1 MNLANK
7 CTMFR
12 VLFVPIF
19 VVFLAINSFWTNI
32 IALVIFIIASIT
44 DYFDG
49 IIARKY
55 NLVTTFGIFLDPLAD
70 KLLVTSAFISFV
82 WEYSLNIP
90 AWMVICIIAREFI
103 ITGLRS
109 IANSQNIV
117 IPANIFGKIKTTS
130 QMFTIITILVILIIN
145 SALARFYFLTP
156 YDLLELDVK
165 QQWLGMFLIYAPYWL
180 MFITTMFTLYSGF
193 TYMVEYKK
201 IFSDKTI
208 KK

>member
-12 VLFVPIF
+12 VLLVPIF

-32 IALVIFIIASIT
+32 IALVVFIIASIT
-44 DYFDG
+44 D
-49 IIARKY
+49 
-55 NLVTTFGIFLDPLAD
+55 
-70 KLLVTSAFISFV
+70 LVTSAFISFV
-82 WEYSLNIP
+82 GEYSLNIP

-156 YDLLELDVK
+156 YDLLEDVK

-193 TYMVEYKK
+193 TYMIECKK

>member
-7 CTMFR
+7 FTMFR
-12 VLFVPIF
+12 VLLVPIF
-19 VVFLAINSFWTNI
+19 IVFVTIDSFWTNI
-32 IALVIFIIASIT
+32 IALVVFVIAAIT
-44 DYFDG
+44 DCFDG

-82 WEYSLNIP
+82 GKYTLNIP

-109 IANSQNIV
+109 IAASKNIIITASV
-117 IPANIFGKIKTTS
+117 YGKIKTTS
-130 QMFTIITILVILIIN
+130 QMFTIIAILVVLIIN
-145 SALARFYFLTP
+145 AMLAKFYFLTP
-156 YDLLELDVK
+156 YELLELSVW
-165 QQWLGMFLIYAPYWL
+165 QQWLGLFLLYAPYWL
-180 MFITTMFTLYSGF
+180 MFITTMLTLYSGF
-193 TYMVEYKK
+193 TYLLEYKK
-201 IFSDKTI
+201 ILLNKI

>member
-7 CTMFR
+7 FTMFR
-12 VLFVPIF
+12 VLLVPVF

-32 IALVIFIIASIT
+32 IALIIFIIASIT

-82 WEYSLNIP
+82 GEYSLNIP

-103 ITGLRS
+103 ITGL
-109 IANSQNIV
+109 
-117 IPANIFGKIKTTS
+117 
-130 QMFTIITILVILIIN
+130 
-145 SALARFYFLTP
+145 
-156 YDLLELDVK
+156 
-165 QQWLGMFLIYAPYWL
+165 
-180 MFITTMFTLYSGF
+180 
-193 TYMVEYKK
+193 
-201 IFSDKTI
+201 
-208 KK
+208 